1 VSCAKKPGGHQV
13 KFFQIKD
20 RQFQKNSNDS
30 HKIAFNRIKNDHLAV
45 LVLTDCVSLLTKNAS
60 VSFLMPLNKELMPLN
75 KLMIS
80 LSF

>member
-1 VSCAKKPGGHQV
+1 MCCAKKPGGKQV

-20 RQFQKNSNDS
+20 RQFQKNNDS
-30 HKIAFNRIKNDHLAV
+30 HKIAFNRIKYVDFAV
-45 LVLTDCVSLLTKNAS
+45 LVLTDCVSLLIKNTS
-60 VSFLMPLNKELMPLN
+60 VSFLVPSNKELMPLN